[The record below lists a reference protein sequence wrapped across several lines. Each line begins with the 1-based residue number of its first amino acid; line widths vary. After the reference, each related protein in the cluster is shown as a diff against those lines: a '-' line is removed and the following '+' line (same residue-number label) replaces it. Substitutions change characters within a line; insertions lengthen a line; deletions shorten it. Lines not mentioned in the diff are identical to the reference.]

1 MLKKDP
7 NERYNTAL
15 EIINDLENIEIREE
29 RVQVQEEQIQL
40 KNITNIKEPING
52 RVLETET
59 RIHLENEHI
68 KMDID

>member
-29 RVQVQEEQIQL
+29 KVREEQIQL
-40 KNITNIKEPING
+40 KNITNIKEPRND

-59 RIHLENEHI
+59 RIHLENEHV